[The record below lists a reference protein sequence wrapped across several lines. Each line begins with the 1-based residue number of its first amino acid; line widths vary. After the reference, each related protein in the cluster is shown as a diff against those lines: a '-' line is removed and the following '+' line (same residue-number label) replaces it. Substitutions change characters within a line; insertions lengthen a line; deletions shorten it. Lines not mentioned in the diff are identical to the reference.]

1 MPDAKSKQELLNR
14 LRTIEGHIRGIQ
26 KMVDGD
32 AYCIDVITQTQAIQ
46 AALEKF
52 NAGLLESHLSHCVT
66 TAIQGSDAKERERV
80 LGELMTV
87 FSHGAAR
94 RAPARRSK

>member
-26 KMVDGD
+26 KMVDAD

-52 NAGLLESHLSHCVT
+52 NAGLLESHLNHCVT
-66 TAIQGSDAKERERV
+66 TAIQGSDTKERERV

-87 FSHGAAR
+87 FSHGASR

>member
-26 KMVDGD
+26 KMVDAD

-52 NAGLLESHLSHCVT
+52 NAGLLESHLNHCVT
-66 TAIQGSDAKERERV
+66 TAIQGSDTKERERV

-87 FSHGAAR
+87 FSHGAAKR
-94 RAPARRSK
+94 TPARKSR